1 MLHSP
6 PKRGRVGL
14 HIKETFRAF
23 IFYPLNLANLTDR
36 EDKRQRP
43 FALDMANHTLSGLL
57 LISAWAGCVAYPLS
71 KAMREPKGWD
81 RQAGWIPRF
90 FYYVG
95 LLSFSIII
103 NAFPGSIRQY
113 SSTAMENINRQ
124 VGYAAI
130 MAIAFGLAAALITTH
145 TSNKPANFI
154 MNCANGGSAEI
165 KLRNLPKGEYI
176 LTITNE
182 DTTIA
187 SDTITID

>member
-1 MLHSP
+1 MA
-6 PKRGRVGL
+6 V
-14 HIKETFRAF
+14 F
-23 IFYPLNLANLTDR
+23 INSDGKY
-36 EDKRQRP
+36 KQ
-43 FALDMANHTLSGLL
+43 
-57 LISAWAGCVAYPLS
+57 
-71 KAMREPKGWD
+71 
-81 RQAGWIPRF
+81 
-90 FYYVG
+90 
-95 LLSFSIII
+95 
-103 NAFPGSIRQY
+103 
-113 SSTAMENINRQ
+113 INRQ